1 MARKVRSAPAAEPN
15 MTPILDMVFQL
26 ITFFM
31 LVINFKSAELDL
43 TLNLPVVGSAR
54 PIETKG
60 KKLLVINIKNV
71 NGQANISL
79 FGKLIPEERI
89 KSYIA
94 GEAQACM
101 LRDHVTKEEIDSGE
115 KELSDQVV
123 IRADDKTPFGNVNLV
138 ITSCQEHGFRSFA
151 LKAMGKAEPKK

>member
-1 MARKVRSAPAAEPN
+1 

-31 LVINFKSAELDL
+31 LVINFKSGELDL

-60 KKLLVINIKNV
+60 KKLFVVNVKNV
-71 NGQANISL
+71 NGQAAISL
-79 FGKLIPEERI
+79 QGRLILEDRI
-89 KSYIA
+89 RGYIA
-94 GEAQACM
+94 TEGEACRF
-101 LRDHVTKEEIDSGE
+101 RDHVTKEEIDSGE

-138 ITSCQEHGFRSFA
+138 ITSCQEQGFRSFA
-151 LKAMGKAEPKK
+151 LKAMGKPEAKK